1 MMERSGGTLWALS
14 KCRYVSVKSKNTDK
28 QSLLTLEDITYQKKG
43 DKNRHYEW
51 TIKIQI
57 I

>member
-1 MMERSGGTLWALS
+1 MERSGGALWALS
-14 KCRYVSVKSKNTDK
+14 KCRYVSVKSKNIDK

-43 DKNRHYEW
+43 DKNRRYEW